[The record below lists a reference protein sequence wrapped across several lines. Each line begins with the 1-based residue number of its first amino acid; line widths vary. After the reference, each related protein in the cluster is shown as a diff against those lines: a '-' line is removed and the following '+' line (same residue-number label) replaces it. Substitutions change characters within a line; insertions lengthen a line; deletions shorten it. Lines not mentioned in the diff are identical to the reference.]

1 MSTSPEASALAII
14 FKKVRNRFRDFL
26 QTHGS
31 TKTKQ
36 GLWDEEFENGR
47 WDCLDITTDDCVYPQ
62 LEKWTRGGSILDLG
76 CGSGNTA
83 SELNFDAFSQ
93 YTGVDISEAALA
105 KARERSELNGRT
117 SKCRFVQGDV
127 VSYQPT
133 QKVDVVL
140 FRESI
145 YYIKRPQ
152 VQAVLT
158 RYAQWLTDDGV
169 VIVRIWN
176 GKGKLKIF
184 AEIIEDNFRVIDEHR
199 NNESGAIVLVFR
211 SRNHAERN

>member
-1 MSTSPEASALAII
+1 MVITV
-14 FKKVRNRFRDFL
+14 KKVKDRFRDYL

-36 GLWDEEFENGR
+36 GLWDEEFANGR
-47 WDCLDITTDDCVYPQ
+47 WDCLDSTEGDCVYPI
-62 LEKWTRGGSILDLG
+62 LEKWARGGSILDLG

-83 SELNFDAFSQ
+83 NELNLDAISA

-105 KARERSELNGRT
+105 KARERTEQNGRT

-127 VSYQPT
+127 VTYQPS
-133 QKVDVVL
+133 QKVDVLL

-152 VQAVLT
+152 VRAVLT
-158 RYAQWLTDDGV
+158 RYAQWLNEGGV
-169 VIVRIWN
+169 FIARIWN
-176 GKGKLKIF
+176 GKGKLRVF
-184 AEIIEDNFRVIDEHR
+184 AELIENEFQVVDEFRE
-199 NNESGAIVLVFR
+199 EASGAIVFVFR
-211 SRNHAERN
+211 RGKSVEKN